1 MENGE
6 QGSLGLTCGGEE
18 WGCGS
23 TAASTTGG
31 LCRRLAHSQGSL
43 DGGGDI
49 GIGIGGEG
57 SDGGGIEGGGGG
69 SGERERAGRANIED
83 DVLLN
88 PRATTPQSNI
98 AAATASRNSTDD
110 EDELRIRG
118 DAEIQAQPPCSKL
131 VISTKA
137 LICAPDSSAVTLSKT
152 KKKPGLEHKG
162 KVVTDIKD
170 AVEHYANAYVFT
182 YDNMR
187 NQKLKDLREQLKSSS
202 RIFLAGKKVMQIALG
217 RSPADEAKT
226 GLHKLSKFLQ
236 GDTGLFFT
244 NLPRDDVERL
254 FREFEEHDFA
264 RTGSIATE
272 TVELK
277 EGPLEQFTHEMEPF
291 LRKQGMPV
299 RLNKGAVELVAD
311 HIVCEEG
318 KPISPEAAQ
327 TLRLLGMQMA
337 TFRLYLVC
345 RWSSDDFE
353 VYKEGLAQLRAEAD
367 DSS

>member
-1 MENGE
+1 MPK
-6 QGSLGLTCGGEE
+6 SK
-18 WGCGS
+18 
-23 TAASTTGG
+23 
-31 LCRRLAHSQGSL
+31 
-43 DGGGDI
+43 
-49 GIGIGGEG
+49 
-57 SDGGGIEGGGGG
+57 
-69 SGERERAGRANIED
+69 
-83 DVLLN
+83 
-88 PRATTPQSNI
+88 
-98 AAATASRNSTDD
+98 RN
-110 EDELRIRG
+110 R
-118 DAEIQAQPPCSKL
+118 P
-131 VISTKA
+131 
-137 LICAPDSSAVTLSKT
+137 VTLSKT
-152 KKKPGLEHKG
+152 KKKPGLERKG

-327 TLRLLGMQMA
+327 TLIGIFDDVNIVTKPMRLLGMQMA

-353 VYKEGLAQLRAEAD
+353 VYKEGLAQLRAGEAD

>member
-1 MENGE
+1 MPK
-6 QGSLGLTCGGEE
+6 SK
-18 WGCGS
+18 
-23 TAASTTGG
+23 
-31 LCRRLAHSQGSL
+31 
-43 DGGGDI
+43 
-49 GIGIGGEG
+49 
-57 SDGGGIEGGGGG
+57 
-69 SGERERAGRANIED
+69 
-83 DVLLN
+83 
-88 PRATTPQSNI
+88 
-98 AAATASRNSTDD
+98 RN
-110 EDELRIRG
+110 R
-118 DAEIQAQPPCSKL
+118 P
-131 VISTKA
+131 
-137 LICAPDSSAVTLSKT
+137 VTLSKT
-152 KKKPGLEHKG
+152 KKKPGLERKG

-217 RSPADEAKT
+217 RSSADEAKT

-291 LRKQGMPV
+291 LRKQGLPV

>member
-1 MENGE
+1 MRRQIWLWQSAKVARRGRTSVGRRQFFGE
-6 QGSLGLTCGGEE
+6 G
-18 WGCGS
+18 GS
-23 TAASTTGG
+23 T
-31 LCRRLAHSQGSL
+31 
-43 DGGGDI
+43 DGGG
-49 GIGIGGEG
+49 
-57 SDGGGIEGGGGG
+57 
-69 SGERERAGRANIED
+69 AW
-83 DVLLN
+83 
-88 PRATTPQSNI
+88 
-98 AAATASRNSTDD
+98 
-110 EDELRIRG
+110 
-118 DAEIQAQPPCSKL
+118 
-131 VISTKA
+131 
-137 LICAPDSSAVTLSKT
+137 
-152 KKKPGLEHKG
+152 
-162 KVVTDIKD
+162 
-170 AVEHYANAYVFT
+170 
-182 YDNMR
+182 
-187 NQKLKDLREQLKSSS
+187 
-202 RIFLAGKKVMQIALG
+202 IFLAGKKVMQIALG

-291 LRKQGMPV
+291 LRKQGLPV

-353 VYKEGLAQLRAEAD
+353 TYKEGLAQLRAGEAD
-367 DSS
+367 DSP

>member
-43 DGGGDI
+43 DGGGGI

-57 SDGGGIEGGGGG
+57 SDGSGIEGGGGG

-152 KKKPGLEHKG
+152 KKKPGLERKG

-226 GLHKLSKFLQ
+226 GLHKLSK
-236 GDTGLFFT
+236 
-244 NLPRDDVERL
+244 
-254 FREFEEHDFA
+254 
-264 RTGSIATE
+264 
-272 TVELK
+272 VELK